1 MPVGYP
7 ACSLDSAEEP
17 ERRVGRIVIA
27 VLAGT
32 LVVSL
37 TVVLAVAGLFVVRRL
52 VPLPLRES
60 HNAATGILFGA
71 LYVMYG
77 VMVGFAVF
85 LVANQYD
92 VAQKTVESEAGNVE
106 EIYRLAGGLPQP
118 ERHEIRNLTESYG
131 RAVVE
136 EGWPLMEQGRLSPR
150 AEKLSNDLREKVVAL
165 DPGTAGEQAIYS
177 QVLTLVQQLGEN
189 RHLRLLEA
197 REGIPFILWF
207 VLIVGG
213 ITTVALTYLFGM
225 KTFWLHVLTVAA
237 LAMIIALILYTIH
250 ALEFP
255 FDGVVKVDPE
265 AFEIVLQGIEE
276 DRGR

>member
-1 MPVGYP
+1 M
-7 ACSLDSAEEP
+7 
-17 ERRVGRIVIA
+17 IA
-27 VLAGT
+27 VLVGT
-32 LVVSL
+32 LVVTL
-37 TVVLAVAGLFVVRRL
+37 IVVLAVAGLFVTRRL

-77 VMVGFAVF
+77 VMVGFSVY

-92 VAQKTVESEAGNVE
+92 IAQKTVEAEAGNVE
-106 EIYRLAGGLPQP
+106 EIHRLAGGLPEP
-118 ERHEIRNLTESYG
+118 ERREIRDLTESYG

-150 AEKLSNDLREKVVAL
+150 AEKLSDELREKVVDL

-189 RHLRLLEA
+189 RNLRLLEA

-207 VLIVGG
+207 VLIGGG
-213 ITTVALTYLFGM
+213 IITVALTYLFGM
-225 KTFWLHVLTVAA
+225 KTFWLHVVTVAA

-250 ALEFP
+250 ALEYP
-255 FDGVVKVDPE
+255 FDGTVKVDPE
-265 AFEIVLQGIEE
+265 AFEIVLRGIEE
-276 DRGR
+276 DRRR